1 MIFLLY
7 PIIGLGLIWFAFNK
21 GVLHLA
27 FPIASGF
34 ALIGPVAAIGLYE
47 LSRRREAGENP
58 NWAHSFAVLRAPGF
72 GAIVLLGFGLAALFL
87 AWLLAAWVLHAVLM
101 GNVAYQGVGDFL
113 TQVLTTGAG
122 WAMIL
127 IGVPLGFC
135 FALVALAVSVI
146 SLPMLVERDVG
157 LPMAVVMSVRLTRQ
171 NPRVVLGWGAIVAA
185 GLILGAIPLMLG
197 LAVTLPILGHATWHL
212 YRRAVI

>member
-1 MIFLLY
+1 
-7 PIIGLGLIWFAFNK
+7 
-21 GVLHLA
+21 
-27 FPIASGF
+27 
-34 ALIGPVAAIGLYE
+34 
-47 LSRRREAGENP
+47 
-58 NWAHSFAVLRAPGF
+58 
-72 GAIVLLGFGLAALFL
+72 
-87 AWLLAAWVLHAVLM
+87 
-101 GNVAYQGVGDFL
+101 
-113 TQVLTTGAG
+113 
-122 WAMIL
+122 
-127 IGVPLGFC
+127 
-135 FALVALAVSVI
+135 I